1 MVVFLYR
8 ILIAAC
14 LALPLLA
21 GAETLRVVTSD
32 NYPPYV
38 FRNDKGVSQ
47 GYEVDIWKLWE
58 KKTGIQVDFIPTEWA
73 RAQQM
78 IQAGQVDVIDMIVH
92 TPARDPLY
100 DFSPAFATLEAA
112 IYADASISG
121 ISELQSLKGFV
132 VGAEAGDACVE
143 VLRRAGIQNLR
154 LFSSYAEL
162 AGAVADQTVKIFCM
176 DDYPADY
183 YLYRLGLQK
192 RFVKAIDLYRDQFHR
207 AVRKGDAATLA
218 KVNRGMALITDEER
232 AALREKW
239 MGRPLVF
246 SQYVERFWQIL
257 LALAGVILALLVW
270 LTSMRR
276 AVRTRTAQLEEEKAR
291 LRTLVENSPDVIWLK
306 DARGRYLACNL
317 PGTRLLGRAEHE
329 VLGKTDF
336 ELFDHDTAELF
347 QQNDQRAV
355 QARGPV
361 ASEERVVFRDSG
373 ETHVFDTVRTAV
385 VKPGGDVLGIL
396 GVARDVTVRRL
407 QERRLRE
414 QEALLREMSALAR
427 IGAWEF
433 DLVTGHVI
441 WTEEVARIH
450 ETSQSGARSIP
461 NCLAYYHGDNRTRV
475 ERALKRAIAT
485 GEPCDI
491 ELEMVTD
498 LGNLKWIR
506 AIARPVVE
514 QGKVT
519 KVRGT
524 MQDVTER
531 RHLEESMRTA
541 TLIYQTSYEAIA
553 VTDAA
558 NNVVDVNP
566 AFLRQT
572 GCAPEQVLGHKP
584 GMFSSDMHDAA
595 FYGRLWEEL
604 ALRDHWQGELWDR
617 NRDGSLTARF
627 VNIRVVRDP
636 DGKPYRHVIQFYDIT
651 EQKRK
656 DELIWKQTNFDVL
669 TGLPN
674 RSLFVDRLEQEIRKA
689 RETGGG
695 LGLLFIDLDHF
706 KQINDTFGRAKGD
719 RVLLEVV
726 RRMRAKLPEAATL
739 ARLGGDS
746 FAVAVATEERRLH
759 LEMLAEALVETLS
772 APLPVEGGEQAYVTA
787 SMGIALY
794 PEDGTQAE
802 ELIRNAEQA
811 MYMAKDEGRA
821 RFSYFTR
828 SMQREA
834 QAKLMLTN
842 DLRHALER
850 RELHVFYQ
858 PIVEVATGRI
868 RKAEAL
874 LRWSH
879 PVHGM
884 VSPARF
890 IPLAEESGLIV
901 AIGDWVV
908 QEAIASIERW
918 RTKYGSHVE
927 LSVNNSPVQFEQA
940 GECAWIDRLVRS
952 GLPPDSLTVE
962 ITEGVLVKDSE
973 QVRACLKRLHDSGAK
988 VSIDDFGTGFSALSY
1003 LKHFD
1008 VDYLKIDKSF
1018 IANLTEDDSDQAL
1031 TAAII
1036 DMAHKL
1042 GIQTIAEGVETRA
1055 QRDILARFGCDF
1067 IQGHLYSRA
1076 VPREIFEVLLEP
1088 QAAH

>member
-1 MVVFLYR
+1 VGFICRVLAVV
-8 ILIAAC
+8 C
-14 LALPLLA
+14 LAYPVLA
-21 GAETLRVVTSD
+21 GAETLRVVAAD
-32 NYPPYV
+32 NQPPYV
-38 FRNDKGVSQ
+38 FHNQNGQLQ
-47 GYEVDIWKLWE
+47 GYEVDIWQLWQ
-58 KKTGIQVDFIPTEWA
+58 KKTGIKVEFATPGWA
-73 RAQQM
+73 QAQQM
-78 IQAGQVDVIDMIVH
+78 VLAGQADVVDLIAR
-92 TPARDPLY
+92 TPAREPLY
-100 DFSPAFATLEAA
+100 EFSPPFTTVETG
-112 IYADASISG
+112 IYADVSIPG
-121 ISELQSLKGFV
+121 ITDVQSLKGFV
-132 VGAEAGDACVE
+132 IGAEVGDACAE
-143 VLRRAGIQNLR
+143 RLRQDGITSLR
-154 LFSSYAEL
+154 FFPNYAAL
-162 AGAVADQTVKIFCM
+162 VDAAADETIKLFCM
-176 DDYPADY
+176 SEYPAEY

-192 RFVKAIDLYRDQFHR
+192 RFDKALNLYSDQLHR
-207 AVRKGDAATLA
+207 AVRKGDTATLA
-218 KVNRGMALITDEER
+218 KVNRGMALITDQEMG
-232 AALREKW
+232 ALHDKW
-239 MGRPLVF
+239 MGQPIA
-246 SQYVERFWQIL
+246 YGEYAARFGQLL
-257 LALAGVILALLVW
+257 LALAVVILVLLVW
-270 LTSMRR
+270 LRSVRR

-291 LRTLVENSPDVIWLK
+291 LRTLVENSPDVIWMK
-306 DARGRYLACNL
+306 DASGRYLACNR
-317 PGTRLLGRAEHE
+317 PGTCLLGRAEQQ
-329 VLGKTDF
+329 VIGKTDL
-336 ELFDHDTAELF
+336 EIFDADTAELF
-347 QQNDQRAV
+347 RQNDQRAV
-355 QARGPV
+355 QAGGPV
-361 ASEERVVFRDSG
+361 ASEERVVFPDSG
-373 ETHVFDTVRTAV
+373 ETHLFDTVRTAV
-385 VKPGGDVLGIL
+385 VKPDGQVLGIL
-396 GVARDVTVRRL
+396 GFARDVTVRRL
-407 QERRLRE
+407 QEQRLRE
-414 QEALLREMSALAR
+414 QEELLRDMSALAS

-433 DLVTGHVI
+433 DLVTGHVV

-450 ETSQSGARSIP
+450 ETAQSGARSIP
-461 NCLAYYHGDNRTRV
+461 NCLAYYHGENRTRV
-475 ERALKRAIAT
+475 EEALTRAIAS
-485 GEPCDI
+485 GEACDI

-506 AIARPVVE
+506 AIAHPVVE

-524 MQDVTER
+524 MQDITER
-531 RHLEESMRTA
+531 RHLEESMRMA
-541 TLIYQTSYEAIA
+541 NLIYQTSSEAIA

-558 NNVVDVNP
+558 NLVVDVNP

-572 GCAPEQVLGHKP
+572 GCAADQVLGRRP
-584 GMFSSDMHDAA
+584 GMFSSEMHDAA
-595 FYGRLWEEL
+595 FYEGLWQEL

-617 NRDGSLTARF
+617 NQDGSLTARS
-627 VNIRVVRDP
+627 VNIRVIRDP

-674 RSLFVDRLEQEIRKA
+674 RRLFIDRLEQAIRKA
-689 RETGGG
+689 REGGTG
-695 LGLLFIDLDHF
+695 LGLMFVDLDRF
-706 KQINDTFGRAKGD
+706 KHINDTFGRANGD

-726 RRMRAKLPEAATL
+726 RRLRAGAPETATV

-746 FAVAVATEERRLH
+746 FAIAMSTLEKRLH
-759 LEMLAEALVETLS
+759 LEMAAEALVEALS
-772 APLPVEGGEQAYVTA
+772 SPLPLDGGERAWLTA
-787 SMGIALY
+787 SMGIAVY

-802 ELIRNAEQA
+802 ELIKNAEQA
-811 MYMAKDEGRA
+811 MYMAKDEGRG

-834 QAKLMLTN
+834 QAKLTLTN

-850 RELHVFYQ
+850 REMHLFYQ
-858 PIVEVATGRI
+858 PIVEIASGRI

-901 AIGDWVV
+901 EIGDWVV
-908 QEAIASIERW
+908 QQAISSIERW
-918 RTKYGSHVE
+918 RTKYGSLVE
-927 LSVNNSPVQFEQA
+927 LSVNNSPAQFEQ
-940 GECAWIDRLVRS
+940 GSQCQWIDRLVRS

-962 ITEGVLVKDSE
+962 ITEGVLVKDSD
-973 QVRACLKRLHDSGAK
+973 QVRACLKRLHESGAK

-1042 GIQTIAEGVETRA
+1042 GIQAIAEGVETRA
-1055 QRDILARFGCDF
+1055 QRDMLARFGCDY

-1076 VPREIFEVLLEP
+1076 VPREIFELMLEP